1 VTAQPESTSHFVHV
15 HEVATGVEET
25 FAVFT
30 EPANLARLTP
40 RLLRP
45 RIVETPPT
53 VAAGERLR
61 YRVGGRRIR
70 VDWIAEI
77 AEWQPP
83 RRFTDVQVR
92 GPYASW
98 VHTHELVPTSLG
110 TEIRD
115 RVEYRLPGG
124 RLGSLADRLVHRP
137 LLACLFRYR
146 SRRLD
151 ELLAPARR

>member
-1 VTAQPESTSHFVHV
+1 MPPSGPSLFDHV
-15 HEVATGVEET
+15 HEVPIGVDQA
-25 FAVFT
+25 FAVFS
-30 EPANLARLTP
+30 EPANLAQLTP

-45 RIVETPPT
+45 RIVEAPT
-53 VAAGERLR
+53 QIAAGGRLR
-61 YRVGGRRIR
+61 YRIGALE
-70 VDWIAEI
+70 WIAEI

-83 RRFTDVQVR
+83 HRFTDIQVR
-92 GPYASW
+92 GPYSSW
-98 VHTHELVPTSLG
+98 RHTHELVPTSGG

-137 LLACLFRYR
+137 FLAYLFGYR

-151 ELLAPARR
+151 ELLAAARR